1 MSGSISLVK
10 LNADDESGWSDVS
23 DAAGKMFKVWVDG
36 HELEWAR
43 EAWGHLHPAGLN
55 GEETVLKVTAAKL
68 HLVTLARVYQEFC
81 GLAWEE
87 NPETPVDYLAEDL
100 DMDSVALGILAAAS
114 SDSEY
119 FKDAVEDH
127 ELREAALLAA
137 SDGQRREIFEQL
149 KAAYGSDVALYA
161 RLWHTRSNPDGQHAN
176 EEFEPA
182 AGKCMALQYVMNG
195 FEHG

>member
-1 MSGSISLVK
+1 VK
-10 LNADDESGWSDVS
+10 MNGADESGWSDVS
-23 DAAGKMFKVWVDG
+23 DAAGKMFNVWVDG

-43 EAWGHLHPAGLN
+43 EAWGHLHPAGLE
-55 GEETVLKVTAAKL
+55 GEETCLKVTAAKL

-137 SDGQRREIFEQL
+137 SDGRGGKSLSNSKLPTAAMSRFTRAFGIRDQIPTVSTQTKSSNRLLVIAPHCKYVMGGFEQ
-149 KAAYGSDVALYA
+149 G
-161 RLWHTRSNPDGQHAN
+161 
-176 EEFEPA
+176 
-182 AGKCMALQYVMNG
+182 
-195 FEHG
+195 